1 MLQRRRTEPGD
12 GTMRVLVI
20 GSGGREHA
28 LCWAI
33 SASPLL
39 EKLWCA
45 PGNPGIAAVA
55 ECVPIGAMDFT
66 ALVDFA
72 KSHKID
78 LVVPGPEAPLVAGIT
93 DAMTAAGIAC
103 CGPTMAAAQ
112 LEGSKT
118 FTKDVADA
126 ANIPTAK
133 WERFDDPDAAKDF
146 ISRRGAP
153 IVVTADGLAAGK
165 GVVVATTESE
175 ALTAIDAMMDQRIF
189 GDSGATIVIEE
200 CLTGQEVSLFALCD
214 GTSAILLGSAQDH
227 KRVGDGDTG
236 PNTGGMGAYAPVPA
250 FPPAMERAAF
260 DQVIR
265 PALAEM
271 ARRGMPFRG
280 ILFAGLMLT
289 DSGPKLIEFNVRF
302 GDPECQILL
311 TRLRSDLLPALVAAC
326 DGELAHFN
334 LRFSGEAA
342 VAVVMAARGYPDAPE
357 RGGEI
362 KGLAAASALPHVQVF
377 HAGTEQDASGVIRAA
392 GGRVLAVCATGADLA
407 EARARAYQ
415 GVDAI
420 EWPTGFCRRDIG
432 WRGLGGG

>member
-153 IVVTADGLAAGK
+153 IVVKADGLAAGK